1 MVKIWRNEDGNITTR
16 TLFWLFLIVIIG
28 YVAVKF
34 VPPYMNYY
42 MFKGEV
48 DGEIQTA
55 HVYSDQDIIK
65 HILEKAGE
73 RDIPIE
79 ADDIILDR
87 KESDIAVSIRYK
99 VDVNFFY
106 RYIKT
111 LPFTIRVVKPIKSK
125 TY

>member
-1 MVKIWRNEDGNITTR
+1 MVKIWSNEDGNITTR
-16 TLFWLFLIVIIG
+16 TLFWLFFIVIIG

-55 HVYSDQDIIK
+55 HIYSDQDIIK

-73 RDIPIE
+73 RDIPME
-79 ADDIILDR
+79 ADDIILAR

-99 VDVNFFY
+99 VDVNFFD

>member
-1 MVKIWRNEDGNITTR
+1 MVKIWINKDGNITTQ

-34 VPPYMNYY
+34 TPPYMNYY

-55 HVYSDQDIIK
+55 HIYSDQEIVK
-65 HILEKAGE
+65 HILNKARE
-73 RDIPIE
+73 RELPIKE
-79 ADDIILDR
+79 DDIILER
-87 KESDIAVSIRYK
+87 KESDIAVSIRYAIE
-99 VDVNFFY
+99 VNFFN
-106 RYIKT
+106 RYSKT